1 MSTISKTI
9 DRQIIQKI
17 SKMIF
22 RIKNIRINHKQKMNL
37 MLFTKKVNLVKIK
50 KTFLLNKQKLKKIHN
65 NFILRNCRL
74 KIKITKQKIK
84 KNNLTKTAKIKQI
97 NNKMLI
103 NKALFNKQVITHKI
117 NLLKKFLITQ
127 I

>member
-1 MSTISKTI
+1 MKIRHNKIYYKIHSKIQMSTISKTI

-84 KNNLTKTAKIKQI
+84 KNNLTKTAKIK
-97 NNKMLI
+97 
-103 NKALFNKQVITHKI
+103 
-117 NLLKKFLITQ
+117 
-127 I
+127 